1 MHRYGVDHRRI
12 GRGSGRIGIDQ
23 KMKQTINYA
32 RERREAIMACA
43 EAQKAIEAKLAEQ
56 PTNVELQFM
65 LTIIRNGNRYLGI

>member
-1 MHRYGVDHRRI
+1 
-12 GRGSGRIGIDQ
+12 
-23 KMKQTINYA
+23 MKQTINYA